1 VYRFWTIVKLFLGKC
16 QVLHRSRK
24 KLRTGRKS
32 RQHTRAIQPFI
43 SGQPKAFSGQ
53 EATGSPPGGSL
64 AALGRQR
71 RVTTMKSPR
80 EEVR

>member
-1 VYRFWTIVKLFLGKC
+1 LGKC

-64 AALGRQR
+64 AALGKAAARHNNEITKGG
-71 RVTTMKSPR
+71 VYD
-80 EEVR
+80 E